1 MGMMDESWCASC
13 GVGMRYTEDENAEC
27 GKCEKETAVN
37 FIESFIA
44 YMTNHLAG
52 LEETLTNQ
60 PESEGS
66 QIDYLEGAIE
76 ATDHLLAKLVDR
88 YQNA

>member
-1 MGMMDESWCASC
+1 MGIKNESWCAGC
-13 GVGMRYTEDENAEC
+13 GCSIPYNHDENAQC
-27 GKCEKETAVN
+27 GGCEKEDTIL

-44 YMTNHLAG
+44 YMTNHLAE

-60 PESEGS
+60 TENEGS
-66 QIDYLEGAIE
+66 NVDYLEGAIE
-76 ATDHLLAKLVDR
+76 AIDHLLAKLVDR